1 MSTILDEIIENKL
14 IEIEQSEKTF
24 PLGKIADGLG
34 SAPAVR
40 DFYAALKPHGN
51 LRIIAEI
58 KRASPS
64 KGIISKDFDPVRI
77 ARSYASSG
85 ASALSVLTDEKF
97 FKGSLEYLSQIR
109 NAVDIPLLR
118 KDFIMKP
125 YQVYEARHFGA
136 DALLLIVA
144 ALKQDELCELLELTE
159 ALGMNALV
167 EVHDE
172 HELERALSA
181 RAKIIGINNRDLKTF
196 TVDLNVSL
204 NLSKK
209 VPGETIVVAESGIRT
224 SDDIAKLRS
233 EGVHVFLIG
242 ETFMKTPD
250 PGQELGKLISSS
262 A

>member
-1 MSTILDEIIENKL
+1 MSTILDEIIEHKL
-14 IEIEQSEKTF
+14 LEVGQSEKTL
-24 PLGKIADGLG
+24 PVEEIIEGLED
-34 SAPAVR
+34 ARPVR
-40 DFYAALKPHGN
+40 DLYAALKPEGN

-77 ARSYASSG
+77 ARGYASAG

-109 NAVDIPLLR
+109 DAVDTPLLR

-144 ALKQDELCELLELTE
+144 ALKQDVLCELLELTE
-159 ALGMNALV
+159 SLGMNALV

-172 HELERALSA
+172 EELERALSA

-196 TVDLNVSL
+196 TVDFNVSL
-204 NLSKK
+204 SLSKK
-209 VPGETIVVAESGIRT
+209 VPGESIVVAESGIRT
-224 SDDIAKLRS
+224 SDDINRLRS

-250 PGQELGKLISSS
+250 PGLELSKLISSS
-262 A
+262 V

>member
-14 IEIEQSEKTF
+14 VEIEHSKKTLPLQKITSE
-24 PLGKIADGLG
+24 LA
-34 SAPAVR
+34 SARPVR
-40 DFYAALKPHGN
+40 DFYAALKPEGN

-64 KGIISKDFDPVRI
+64 KGIIAKDFDPVRI
-77 ARSYASSG
+77 ARSYASAG
-85 ASALSVLTDEKF
+85 ASALSVLTDENF

-109 NAVDIPLLR
+109 DAVDTPLLR
-118 KDFIMKP
+118 KDFILDL
-125 YQVYEARHFGA
+125 YQVYESRHFGA

-144 ALKQDELCELLELTE
+144 ALEQDVLCELLELTE
-159 ALGMNALV
+159 NLGMNALV

-172 HELERALSA
+172 QELERALSA

-196 TVDLNVSL
+196 TVDLGVSM

-209 VPGETIVVAESGIRT
+209 VPNEIIVVAESGIRS
-224 SDDIAKLRS
+224 SDDITKLRS

-250 PGQELGKLISSS
+250 PGLELSKLISSS
-262 A
+262 V